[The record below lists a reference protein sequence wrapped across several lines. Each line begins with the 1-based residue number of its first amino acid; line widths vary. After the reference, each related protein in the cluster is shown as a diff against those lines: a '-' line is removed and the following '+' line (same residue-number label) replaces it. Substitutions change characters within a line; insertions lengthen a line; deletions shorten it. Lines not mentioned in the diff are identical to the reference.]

1 MTQENNKLIPSENK
15 HLKNINT
22 NMIFESIIYLGKY
35 DTKDNYVEVSKT
47 EYQDYLKRESEITYG
62 E

>member
-1 MTQENNKLIPSENK
+1 MTQENNKLIPNNGT

-22 NMIFESIIYLGKY
+22 NAIFESIIYLGKY
-35 DTKDNYVEVSKT
+35 DTKDNYVEVS
-47 EYQDYLKRESEITYG
+47 ENDYQDYLKRESEITYG

>member
-22 NMIFESIIYLGKY
+22 NMIFEREIYLGKY
-35 DTKDNYVEVSKT
+35 DNKSNYVEVSES
-47 EYQDYLKRESEITYG
+47 EYQDYLKKESEISYG

>member
-1 MTQENNKLIPSENK
+1 MTQENNKLIPSANM

-22 NMIFESIIYLGKY
+22 NMIFESVIYLGKY
-35 DTKDNYVEVSKT
+35 DTKDNYVEVSES
-47 EYQDYLKRESEITYG
+47 EYQDYLKKESEITYG

>member
-35 DTKDNYVEVSKT
+35 DTKDNYVEVS
-47 EYQDYLKRESEITYG
+47 ESDYQDYLKKESEITYG

>member
-1 MTQENNKLIPSENK
+1 MTQENNKLIPSANM

-22 NMIFESIIYLGKY
+22 NAIFESVIYLGIR
-35 DTKDNYVEVSKT
+35 DTKDNYIEVSES
-47 EYQDYLKRESEITYG
+47 EYQEYLKRESEITYG

>member
-22 NMIFESIIYLGKY
+22 NMIFEREIYLGKY
-35 DTKDNYVEVSKT
+35 DTKDNYVEVSES
-47 EYQDYLKRESEITYG
+47 EYQDYLKKESEISYG

>member
-1 MTQENNKLIPSENK
+1 MTQENNKLIPSANM

-22 NMIFESIIYLGKY
+22 NAIFESVIYLGIR
-35 DTKDNYVEVSKT
+35 DTKDNYVEVSES
-47 EYQDYLKRESEITYG
+47 EYQEYLKRESEITYG

>member
-22 NMIFESIIYLGKY
+22 NMIFEREIYLGKY
-35 DTKDNYVEVSKT
+35 DNKSNYVEVS
-47 EYQDYLKRESEITYG
+47 ESDYQDYLKKESEITYG

>member
-1 MTQENNKLIPSENK
+1 MTQENNKLKPSANM

-22 NMIFESIIYLGKY
+22 NAIFESVIYLGIR
-35 DTKDNYVEVSKT
+35 DTKDNYVEVSES
-47 EYQDYLKRESEITYG
+47 EYQDYLKKESEITYG

>member
-22 NMIFESIIYLGKY
+22 NMIFEYEIYLGKY
-35 DTKDNYVEVSKT
+35 DNKSNYVEVSES
-47 EYQDYLKRESEITYG
+47 EYQDYLKKESEISYG

>member
-1 MTQENNKLIPSENK
+1 MTQENNKLIPSANM

-22 NMIFESIIYLGKY
+22 NMIFESVIYLGKY
-35 DTKDNYVEVSKT
+35 DNKSNYVEVSES
-47 EYQDYLKRESEITYG
+47 EYQEYLKKESEITYG

>member
-22 NMIFESIIYLGKY
+22 NMIFEREIYLGKY
-35 DTKDNYVEVSKT
+35 DTKDNYVEVSEN
-47 EYQDYLKRESEITYG
+47 EYQDYLKKESEITYG

>member
-22 NMIFESIIYLGKY
+22 NMIFEYEIYLGKY
-35 DTKDNYVEVSKT
+35 DTKDNYVEVSES
-47 EYQDYLKRESEITYG
+47 EYQEYLKRESEITYG

>member
-22 NMIFESIIYLGKY
+22 NMIFESMIYLGKY
-35 DTKDNYVEVSKT
+35 DTKDNYVEVSEN
-47 EYQDYLKRESEITYG
+47 EYQDYLKKESEITYG

>member
-1 MTQENNKLIPSENK
+1 MEQIKNELIPANGK

-35 DTKDNYVEVSKT
+35 DTKDNYVEVS
-47 EYQDYLKRESEITYG
+47 ENDYQDYLKKESEITYG

>member
-1 MTQENNKLIPSENK
+1 MTQENNKLIPSANM

-22 NMIFESIIYLGKY
+22 NTIFESVIYLGIR
-35 DTKDNYVEVSKT
+35 DTKDNYIEVSKT
-47 EYQDYLKRESEITYG
+47 EYQEYLKRESEITYG

>member
-35 DTKDNYVEVSKT
+35 DTKDNYVEVS
-47 EYQDYLKRESEITYG
+47 ENDYQDYLKKESEITYG

>member
-22 NMIFESIIYLGKY
+22 NMIFEYAIYLGKY
-35 DTKDNYVEVSKT
+35 DNKSNYVEVSES
-47 EYQDYLKRESEITYG
+47 EYQDYLKKESEITYG

>member
-1 MTQENNKLIPSENK
+1 MTQENNKLIPSANM

-22 NMIFESIIYLGKY
+22 NMIFESVIYLGKY
-35 DTKDNYVEVSKT
+35 DNKSNYVEVSES
-47 EYQDYLKRESEITYG
+47 EYQDYLKKESEITYG